1 MTIAVPPSDD
11 PAQGGVVGVSGPAP
25 RVAAWRLAAGSVV
38 AVVLVAVAGL
48 LVATPGQGV
57 PAATSLAIGAALGVV
72 FARGRFCF
80 FCILRDLIEHR
91 DSAPSYA
98 ILAALAVGGIGY
110 AVVFGMFLPDPSTGR
125 LPAQAFIGPVS
136 WVLVAGGVVFG
147 VGMALSGGCIS
158 ALLYRMGEGYGRAP
172 IGLLGALMGF
182 GLGFLSWQ
190 PLYLG
195 TIVRAPEIWLPAE
208 LGYAGALAVHL
219 VILGILAL
227 ALMRWLPPTRTGEG
241 GRPTLGTVY
250 RRVFVWRWPAL
261 VTGALVGIIG
271 AVAYLRVA
279 PLGVT
284 QQLGTL
290 SRAAMTDAGLIGDRL
305 DGLDGFAGCVA
316 VVGELLVD
324 NGWLIGAMVL
334 GSFAV
339 SVAGGRF
346 RVTGVTLRNGTT
358 ALLGG
363 VLMGWGAM
371 VALGCTI
378 GTLLSGISAF
388 AVAGWVFG
396 AAVVAG
402 VWLGIRLRLHS
413 L

>member
-1 MTIAVPPSDD
+1 MTVAVPPSDD
-11 PAQGGVVGVSGPAP
+11 PAQGGVVGISGPST
-25 RVAAWRLAAGSVV
+25 RVVAQRLAAGGLV
-38 AVVLVAVAGL
+38 AIVLVVVAGL
-48 LVATPGQGV
+48 LVGTPGEGV

-91 DSAPSYA
+91 DSAPTYA
-98 ILAALAVGGIGY
+98 ILAALAVGGVGY

-136 WVLVAGGVVFG
+136 WVLVAGGLCFG

-172 IGLLGALMGF
+172 IGLLGALVGF

-190 PLYLG
+190 PLYLA
-195 TIVRAPEIWLPAE
+195 TIVRAPEMWLPAE
-208 LGYAGALAVHL
+208 LGYVGALVVHL
-219 VILGILAL
+219 GALGVLAL
-227 ALMRWLPPTRTGEG
+227 LLMRWLPPTRPNETA
-241 GRPTLGTVY
+241 RPTLGAVY

-261 VTGALVGIIG
+261 VTGALVGLIG

-290 SRAAMTDAGLIGDRL
+290 SRSVMTDAGLIGDRL
-305 DGLDGFAGCVA
+305 NGLDAFSGCVA

-324 NGWLIGAMVL
+324 NGWLVGAMVL
-334 GSFAV
+334 GSFGV
-339 SVAGGRF
+339 SIAGGRF
-346 RVTGVTLRNGTT
+346 RITGVTLRNGTT

-371 VALGCTI
+371 VALGCTV

-388 AVAGWVFG
+388 AIAGWVFG

-402 VWLGIRLRLHS
+402 VWLGIRLRLHTI
-413 L
+413 